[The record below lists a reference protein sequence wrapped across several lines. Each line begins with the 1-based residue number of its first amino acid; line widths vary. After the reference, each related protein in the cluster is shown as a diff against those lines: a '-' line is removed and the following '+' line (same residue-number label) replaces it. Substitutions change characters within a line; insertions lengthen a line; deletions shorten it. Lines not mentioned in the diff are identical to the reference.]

1 MLRPYR
7 TGSTGSQTR
16 WIVPDCATPSC
27 GATPSRTDGWS
38 RRATAPVR
46 TCSCGVSPTSPSNTS
61 STSTNLHNLHQPP
74 HEHPA
79 RIRYRGHRRLLPRA
93 GRDRVLGGATGEERQ
108 RRLFPRESG
117 CRVVRG
123 GRESVRVEYRQRAP
137 RGPRGYGGGERTRGG
152 PLRMARLLHAA
163 AARLAVR
170 AVLPAERRVHH
181 AGVPPAAVASV
192 PPTGVF
198 PGVQQSRC
206 TTPRIPP
213 S

>member
-7 TGSTGSQTR
+7 TRSAGSQTR
-16 WIVPDCATPSC
+16 WIVPDCATPSY

-46 TCSCGVSPTSPSNTS
+46 TCSCGVSPTSPFNIS
-61 STSTNLHNLHQPP
+61 STPAH
-74 HEHPA
+74 HEQPA
-79 RIRYRGHRRLLPRA
+79 RIRHRGHRRLLPRA

-123 GRESVRVEYRQRAP
+123 GRELVRLEYRQRAP
-137 RGPRGYGGGERTRGG
+137 RGPRGHRGGERTRGG

-170 AVLPAERRVHH
+170 AVLSAERRVHD
-181 AGVPPAAVASV
+181 AGV
-192 PPTGVF
+192 
-198 PGVQQSRC
+198 
-206 TTPRIPP
+206 
-213 S
+213 